1 MFRHGFLLII
11 FTILFQQGNTQL
23 KEGTSIWYKYNDYYL
38 SITINGET
46 KKLPARYC
54 RMVFT
59 DSLSFTYRYGEE
71 KKDPYKGQ
79 PVFNMTANGFGS
91 YYYPAGHELN
101 VFLRKKKK
109 IYQVTDT
116 VQRYKWELFDDQKIV
131 AGFQCKSALTFR
143 NQTDSVIAWYTTEL
157 PGSFSPGYFTGLPG
171 VVLEIQDNYTGDR
184 ISAIK
189 VESLRLD
196 IRLPDNAKV
205 VSDFHHLK

>member
-1 MFRHGFLLII
+1 MFIYNFFKFILIL
-11 FTILFQQGNTQL
+11 LFQSGNSQL

-38 SITINGET
+38 SITINGEK

-71 KKDPYKGQ
+71 RKDPYRHQ
-79 PVFNMTANGFGS
+79 PVFDMTANGFGT
-91 YYYPAGHELN
+91 YYYPAAHELL

-116 VQRYKWELFDDQKIV
+116 VQRYKLELFDDQKVV

-143 NQTDSVIAWYTTEL
+143 NQTDSVIAWYTTEI
-157 PGSFSPGYFTGLPG
+157 PGFFSPGYYTGLPG

-184 ISAIK
+184 LTAIK
-189 VESLRLD
+189 VESLRLN
-196 IRLPDNAKV
+196 IRLPENAKL
-205 VSDFHHLK
+205 VSDFHHLN